1 MKQGSHNFLVIII
14 FTNELPKGT
23 NFDQWRYMLEV
34 VFDKSP
40 PPYWMNFNCT
50 SGHLKTSLPHE
61 DKKH

>member
-14 FTNELPKGT
+14 FTKELLKGT
-23 NFDQWRYMLEV
+23 FWWRYMLEL

-40 PPYWMNFNCT
+40 SPPYWMNFNYT
-50 SGHLKTSLPHE
+50 ARHLKTSLPHE

>member
-1 MKQGSHNFLVIII
+1 MRGIYFFCSAPTKELSQSTMKQGSHNFLVIII

-40 PPYWMNFNCT
+40 P
-50 SGHLKTSLPHE
+50 LLIE
-61 DKKH
+61 

>member
-40 PPYWMNFNCT
+40 PLLIEWT
-50 SGHLKTSLPHE
+50 LIALQVI
-61 DKKH
+61 